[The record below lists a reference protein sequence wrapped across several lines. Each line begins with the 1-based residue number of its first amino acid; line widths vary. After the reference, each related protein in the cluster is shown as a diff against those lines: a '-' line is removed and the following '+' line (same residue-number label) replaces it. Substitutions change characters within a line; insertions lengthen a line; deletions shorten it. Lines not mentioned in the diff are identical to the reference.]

1 MEELFIEGKS
11 LQDRSMESNENDR
24 VPGKVIKYWHHPQT
38 AVVWGGVVGGGH
50 VHIWEEL
57 DEKHWREV
65 GEGLVHLLT
74 YLLTYRVI
82 GLWRKVSMKCI
93 WLERIWKH

>member
-1 MEELFIEGKS
+1 MRSTGTTHRQLEFWEEEVVEDLFIEGKS

-65 GEGLVHLLT
+65 GE
-74 YLLTYRVI
+74 
-82 GLWRKVSMKCI
+82 
-93 WLERIWKH
+93 EF